1 VNIWGYANP
10 AVTTKSQANV
20 PVPDTIGTSHPHSP
34 GGGSPGV
41 RLVPLMTILDLAWGC
56 DIGR

>member
-1 VNIWGYANP
+1 MNILGYANP
-10 AVTTKSQANV
+10 ANIFKSQANV

-34 GGGSPGV
+34 VGGLPEV
-41 RLVPLMTILDLAWGC
+41 TLEPLMTILDLAGGN